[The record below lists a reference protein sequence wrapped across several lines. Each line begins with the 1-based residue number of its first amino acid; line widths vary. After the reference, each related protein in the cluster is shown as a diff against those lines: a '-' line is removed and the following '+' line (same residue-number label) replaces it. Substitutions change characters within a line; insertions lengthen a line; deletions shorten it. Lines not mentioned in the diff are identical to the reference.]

1 VLNLYGRQA
10 QEDTMKSINIV
21 GCGRAGR
28 TFARLFAQNHAFVVQ
43 DLHDL
48 NIAAARACARFAD
61 AGEPVR
67 HVADMRPAAV
77 WLVATPDDAI
87 VDTAAALAA
96 AGKVARGNVVVH
108 LSGATPSVDMAA
120 VIELG
125 AHAGSFHP
133 LKTFADPGYA
143 AGSFPGTYVAL
154 EGDRKAS
161 KVLRVALRKIGA
173 RVFEIEPQH
182 KVLYHAG
189 SVMVCNYLTAV
200 LEAGLRCYDGA
211 GIKLETA
218 YKLMEPLVRE
228 TVDNVFRAG
237 TVRSLTGP
245 IARGDEAVVARQI
258 ETVRRHDRN
267 LGSLYLALGRVA
279 VELSRS
285 KGEADPRHLARI
297 SRLLKD

>member
-1 VLNLYGRQA
+1 
-10 QEDTMKSINIV
+10 MKSINIV

-28 TFARLFAQNHAFVVQ
+28 TFARLFAKNHAFVVQ

-48 NIAAARACARFAD
+48 NIAAARACARFAE

-67 HVADMRPAAV
+67 HLTDIRPAPI

-87 VDTAAALAA
+87 VDTAAALVA
-96 AGKVARGNVVVH
+96 AGKVAPGNVVVH
-108 LSGATPSVDMAA
+108 LSGATPSVDMVA
-120 VIELG
+120 VIEAG

-133 LKTFADPGYA
+133 MKTFADPGYA

-154 EGDRKAS
+154 EGDKKAI

-189 SVMVCNYLTAV
+189 SVMVCNYLTTV

-228 TVDNVFRAG
+228 TVDNVFRTG

-245 IARGDEAVVARQI
+245 IARGDEAVVARQL
-258 ETVRRHDRN
+258 ESVRKHDRD
-267 LGSLYLALGRVA
+267 LGALYLALGRVA
-279 VELSRS
+279 VDLARS
-285 KGEADPRHLARI
+285 KGEADPRQLARI
-297 SRLLKD
+297 SRLFKD

>member
-1 VLNLYGRQA
+1 MRAL
-10 QEDTMKSINIV
+10 NIV

-28 TFARLFAQNHAFVVQ
+28 TFARLFAQSHAFVVQ

-48 NIAAARACARFAD
+48 NAASARACAQFAD
-61 AGEPVR
+61 AGQPVKR
-67 HVADMRPAAV
+67 LADMRPAPV
-77 WLVATPDDAI
+77 WLIATPDDAI

-96 AGKVARGNVVVH
+96 SGKLAQGNIVVH
-108 LSGATPSVDMAA
+108 LSGATPSLDMVA
-120 VIELG
+120 VIEIG

-154 EGDRKAS
+154 EGDKKAL

-173 RVFEIEPQH
+173 RVFEIEPES

-189 SVMVCNYLTAV
+189 SVIVCNYLAA
-200 LEAGLRCYDGA
+200 LLDAGLQCYEAA
-211 GIKLETA
+211 GIKLDVA

-228 TVDNVFRAG
+228 TVDNVFRVG

-245 IARGDEAVVARQI
+245 IARGDDAVVARQLAA
-258 ETVRRHDRN
+258 VSRQDRD
-267 LGSLYLALGRVA
+267 LGAVYRELGRVA
-279 VELSRS
+279 LSLARS
-285 KGEADPRHLARI
+285 KGEAEPRNLARI
-297 SRLLKD
+297 ARVLKA

>member
-1 VLNLYGRQA
+1 MRAL
-10 QEDTMKSINIV
+10 NIV

-28 TFARLFAQNHAFVVQ
+28 TFARLFAQSHAFLVQ

-48 NIAAARACARFAD
+48 NGSTARACAQFAD
-61 AGEPVR
+61 AGQPVKR
-67 HVADMRPAAV
+67 LADMRPAPV
-77 WLVATPDDAI
+77 WLIATPDDAI
-87 VDTAAALAA
+87 VATAAALAA
-96 AGKVARGNVVVH
+96 SGKLAPGNVVAH
-108 LSGATPSVDMAA
+108 LSGATPSLDMAA

-154 EGDRKAS
+154 EGDKKAL

-173 RVFEIEPQH
+173 RVFEIEPGN

-189 SVMVCNYLTAV
+189 SVMVCNYLTAL
-200 LEAGLRCYDGA
+200 LEAGLGCYEAA
-211 GIKLETA
+211 GIKLDTA

-228 TVDNVFRAG
+228 TVDNIFRVG

-245 IARGDEAVVARQI
+245 IARGDDAVVARQLDALS
-258 ETVRRHDRN
+258 RQNRD
-267 LGSLYLALGRVA
+267 LGAVYRELGRVA
-279 VELSRS
+279 LALARS
-285 KGEADPRHLARI
+285 KGEAEPRNLNRIARV
-297 SRLLKD
+297 LKG